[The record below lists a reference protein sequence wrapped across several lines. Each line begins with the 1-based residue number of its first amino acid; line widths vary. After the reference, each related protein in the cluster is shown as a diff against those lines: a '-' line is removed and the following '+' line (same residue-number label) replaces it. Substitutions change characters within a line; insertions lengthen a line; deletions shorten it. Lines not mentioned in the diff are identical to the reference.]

1 MDNNTDNNTYN
12 NTDNTDN
19 IRDNINF
26 IKADNNTI
34 INLNAI
40 RWIKKMDECLA
51 VCSKSDGC
59 VINSDTHKICKTN
72 NYDSYALLNKY
83 FN

>member
-1 MDNNTDNNTYN
+1 MDTNTNNTNT
-12 NTDNTDN
+12 NTNT
-19 IRDNINF
+19 NF

-34 INLNAI
+34 ININAI

-51 VCSKSDGC
+51 VCVKSDGC
-59 VINSDTHKICKTN
+59 IIDKNTHKICKIN